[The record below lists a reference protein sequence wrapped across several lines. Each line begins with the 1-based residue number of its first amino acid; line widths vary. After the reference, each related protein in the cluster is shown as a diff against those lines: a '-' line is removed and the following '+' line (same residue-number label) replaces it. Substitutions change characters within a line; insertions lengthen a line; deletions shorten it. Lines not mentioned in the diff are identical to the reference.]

1 MWEVGSRRRFRSG
14 VASRSWL
21 GEVERDT
28 ISIRVVYLFQAA
40 IIGALFLGSK
50 VKDLWMSTGG
60 KEGNAGADAVPSID
74 RLLHQGYRSGQ
85 QI

>member
-1 MWEVGSRRRFRSG
+1 MWEVGSKRRFRSG

-40 IIGALFLGSK
+40 VMDALFLGSK
-50 VKDLWMSTGG
+50 VKDL
-60 KEGNAGADAVPSID
+60 
-74 RLLHQGYRSGQ
+74 
-85 QI
+85 

>member
-1 MWEVGSRRRFRSG
+1 MWEVGSKRRVRSG

-40 IIGALFLGSK
+40 VMDALFLGSK
-50 VKDLWMSTGG
+50 VKDL
-60 KEGNAGADAVPSID
+60 
-74 RLLHQGYRSGQ
+74 
-85 QI
+85 